1 MEFKVRKARV
11 VEVTDGDTVLALVES
26 EFGIHIELP
35 IRILGINAPEKHEA
49 GYREAKEFIA
59 GRISE
64 SLSIVTLEMLK
75 KDTFKR
81 WLCNIILKDGSSLGT
96 LMLENRLAVPYSKKK
111 N

>member
-1 MEFKVRKARV
+1 MEIKIRKAKV
-11 VEVTDGDTVLALVES
+11 LEITDGDTILALVES

-49 GYREAKEFIA
+49 GYREAKDFIA

-64 SLSIVTLEMLK
+64 SLSMVTLEMLK
-75 KDTFKR
+75 KDSFKR
-81 WLCNIILKDGSSLGT
+81 WLCNVILKDGSSLGT
-96 LMLENRLAVPYSKKK
+96 LMIENRMAVPYSKKK